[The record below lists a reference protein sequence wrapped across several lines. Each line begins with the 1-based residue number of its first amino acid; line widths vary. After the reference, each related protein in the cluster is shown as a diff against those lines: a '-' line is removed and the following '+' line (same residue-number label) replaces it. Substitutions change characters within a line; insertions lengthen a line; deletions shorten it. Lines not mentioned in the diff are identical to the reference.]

1 MVFGS
6 MRIRL
11 SNRDGEGF
19 VFLSPLERE
28 RSRRLL
34 TSVKIL
40 AFPLLMSTQLNHQ
53 RKSSM
58 VIPRIMWSFPI
69 VTHFFY
75 FSHHEDNDEDVVDHR
90 FVPDWGFR
98 NYLRICSFRAYKEL
112 ISHLAT
118 FAEDEVL
125 SGFSNI
131 EMVRHAYQSL
141 GRCLLSQGELLK
153 RHEQLN
159 SDNVA
164 LCNRSDTQLEELSHL
179 INDLQSEMQANDGLS
194 KKLVLLESVHSG
206 CPDRERE
213 LMDRRIWRRRGMIGG
228 KLPLHTS
235 VEYRKSLVVPI
246 GLCFT
251 AGWLGGLNL
260 GKDEDKV
267 ASMLSETSNLD
278 IEGSKT

>member
-6 MRIRL
+6 IRIRL

-28 RSRRLL
+28 EQEVVDLSKNTRIP
-34 TSVKIL
+34 TSHVNTTQ
-40 AFPLLMSTQLNHQ
+40 PSTQVEHGDTKDNVVF
-53 RKSSM
+53 SDA
-58 VIPRIMWSFPI
+58 
-69 VTHFFY
+69 HFFH
-75 FSHHEDNDEDVVDHR
+75 FVHQEDNDEDVADHR

-98 NYLRICSFRAYKEL
+98 DDLCICSFRACREL

-118 FAEDEVL
+118 FTEDEVL

-131 EMVRHAYQSL
+131 EVVRHAYQSL
-141 GRCLLSQGELLK
+141 GRCVLSQGELLK

-159 SDNVA
+159 SDNVT
-164 LCNRSDTQLEELSHL
+164 LCNRR
-179 INDLQSEMQANDGLS
+179 
-194 KKLVLLESVHSG
+194 
-206 CPDRERE
+206 CPDKERE
-213 LMDRRIWRRRGMIGG
+213 LMDRRIRRRRGMIGG
-228 KLPLHTS
+228 KLSQIRLHTS

-260 GKDEDKV
+260 GKNEDEV

-278 IEGSKT
+278 IEGSKTWKDKHRELFTM